1 MVRNTYG
8 LMDKNMIEESQNIE
22 HKESW
27 RDEYLKWIC
36 GFANA
41 QGGRV
46 YIGVDD
52 DRQVTGVEDSKR
64 LMEDIPNKI
73 RDVLGIIVDVNLLK
87 ENEKEY
93 IEIVVPPYSNPI
105 NYKGQY
111 HYRSGSTKQELKG
124 AALNK
129 FLLERGGIHWDEYVV
144 PKVNVADLSE
154 EAFKRFRREAAAS
167 GRVDKEVLED
177 SNDVLLENLLL
188 KDETGQLKR
197 SAVMLFH
204 PNPEK
209 FVPGAYVKLGFFAG
223 EDDELVFQD
232 EVHGPLMLQVDEV
245 MRLLEE
251 RYLIHA
257 ISYEKHHRRERIQY
271 PEDSLRESVLNAIA
285 NKDYTSGYPI
295 QISVY
300 PDHLSVWNYGQLPE
314 GWTVG
319 RLFVKHPS
327 MPLNRSLANVFFRS
341 GDIESWGRGYRR
353 IVRGNETAGLLPP
366 IVETEDGL
374 RVTHYVDVAAQ
385 VNAMGAEERAI
396 PILEH
401 VLKNHR
407 VTNGDV
413 QKMLGVSRATAMRIL
428 QKLDSLLEPV
438 GQGAGGYYRIR
449 NY

>member
-1 MVRNTYG
+1 MKKQDV
-8 LMDKNMIEESQNIE
+8 MIEESQNIE

-41 QGGRV
+41 QGGRI
-46 YIGVDD
+46 YIGVND
-52 DRQVTGVEDSKR
+52 DRQVVGVDDSKK

-73 RDVLGIIVDVNLLK
+73 KDVLGIIVDVNLLK
-87 ENEKEY
+87 EEGKEY

-111 HYRSGSTKQELKG
+111 HYRSGSTKQEMKG
-124 AALNK
+124 ATLNK

-144 PKVNVADLSE
+144 SNVKVEDLSE
-154 EAFKRFRREAAAS
+154 GAFNRFRKEAAEND
-167 GRVDKEVLED
+167 RVDKEVLED
-177 SNDVLLENLLL
+177 SNEMLLTNLLL
-188 KDETGQLKR
+188 VDENTRQLKR
-197 SAVMLFH
+197 SAAMLFH
-204 PNPEK
+204 PNPER
-209 FVPGAYVKLGFFAG
+209 FVSGAYIKLGFFAG
-223 EDDELVFQD
+223 EDDDLVFQD

-245 MRLLEE
+245 IRLLEE

-271 PEDSLRESVLNAIA
+271 PEDSLRESVLNAII

-300 PDHLSVWNYGQLPE
+300 PDHLSVWNYGQLPV
-314 GWTVG
+314 GWSVG

-327 MPLNRSLANVFFRS
+327 MPFNPSLANVFFRS

-353 IVRGNETAGLLPP
+353 IVRKNEEAGLLPP
-366 IVETEDGL
+366 IVQTEDGL
-374 RVTHYVDVAAQ
+374 RVTHYADVSAQ
-385 VNAMGAEERAI
+385 VQAMGLEERMA
-396 PILEH
+396 PVLEH

-407 VTNGDV
+407 VTNSDV
-413 QKMLGVSRATAMRIL
+413 QKLLVVSKPTATRLL
-428 QKLDSLLEPV
+428 QKLDVLLEQV
-438 GQGAGGYYRIR
+438 GHGAGAYYKIR

>member
-1 MVRNTYG
+1 MKKKDV
-8 LMDKNMIEESQNIE
+8 MIEESQNIE

-46 YIGVDD
+46 YIGVND
-52 DRQVTGVEDSKR
+52 DRQVVGLEESKK

-87 ENEKEY
+87 EDDKEY

-124 AALNK
+124 ASLNK
-129 FLLERGGIHWDEYVV
+129 FLLERGGIHWDEFVV
-144 PKVNVADLSE
+144 PNVKVTDLSG
-154 EAFKRFRREAAAS
+154 EAFKRFRKEAAES
-167 GRVDKEVLED
+167 GRVDKNVLED
-177 SNDVLLENLLL
+177 SNETLLTNLLL
-188 KDETGQLKR
+188 VDEHTGQLKR
-197 SAVMLFH
+197 SAAMLFH
-204 PNPEK
+204 PSPEK
-209 FVPGAYVKLGFFAG
+209 FVSGAYIKLGFFAG
-223 EDDELVFQD
+223 EDDDLVFQD

-245 MRLLEE
+245 IRLLEE

-271 PEDSLRESVLNAIA
+271 PEDSLRESLLNAII

-300 PDHLSVWNYGQLPE
+300 PDHLSVWNYGHLPE
-314 GWTVG
+314 GWPVG

-327 MPLNRSLANVFFRS
+327 MPFNPSLANVFFRS

-353 IVRGNETAGLLPP
+353 IVRKNEEAGLLPP
-366 IVETEDGL
+366 LVETEDGL
-374 RVTHYVDVAAQ
+374 RVTHYADVSAQ
-385 VNAMGAEERAI
+385 IRAMGVEERVI
-396 PILEH
+396 PVLEQ

-407 VTNGDV
+407 VTNGEV
-413 QKMLGVSRATAMRIL
+413 QQLLGVSKPTATRLL
-428 QKLDSLLEPV
+428 QKLNVLLEQV
-438 GQGAGGYYRIR
+438 GHGAGAYYKIR

>member
-1 MVRNTYG
+1 MKKKDV
-8 LMDKNMIEESQNIE
+8 MIEESQNIE

-46 YIGVDD
+46 YIGVND
-52 DRQVTGVEDSKR
+52 DRQVVGLEESKK

-87 ENEKEY
+87 EDDKEY

-124 AALNK
+124 ASLNK
-129 FLLERGGIHWDEYVV
+129 FLLERGGIHWDEFVV
-144 PKVNVADLSE
+144 PNVKVTDLSG
-154 EAFKRFRREAAAS
+154 EAFKRFRKEAAES
-167 GRVDKEVLED
+167 GRVDKDVLED
-177 SNDVLLENLLL
+177 SNETLLTNLLL
-188 KDETGQLKR
+188 VDEHTGQLKR
-197 SAVMLFH
+197 SAAMLFH
-204 PNPEK
+204 PSPEK
-209 FVPGAYVKLGFFAG
+209 FVSGAYIKLGFFAG
-223 EDDELVFQD
+223 EDDDLVFQD

-245 MRLLEE
+245 IRLLEE

-271 PEDSLRESVLNAIA
+271 PEDSLRESLLNAII

-300 PDHLSVWNYGQLPE
+300 PDHLSVWNYGHLPE
-314 GWTVG
+314 GWPVG

-327 MPLNRSLANVFFRS
+327 MPFNPSLANVFFRS

-353 IVRGNETAGLLPP
+353 IVRKNEEAGLLPP
-366 IVETEDGL
+366 LVETEDGL
-374 RVTHYVDVAAQ
+374 RVTHYADVSAQ
-385 VNAMGAEERAI
+385 IRAMGVEERVI
-396 PILEH
+396 PVLEQ

-407 VTNGDV
+407 VTNGEV
-413 QKMLGVSRATAMRIL
+413 QQLLGVSKPTATRLL
-428 QKLDSLLEPV
+428 QKLNVLLEQV
-438 GQGAGGYYRIR
+438 GHGAGAYYKIR

>member
-1 MVRNTYG
+1 M
-8 LMDKNMIEESQNIE
+8 LAESQNTE
-22 HKESW
+22 YKESW

-41 QGGRV
+41 QGGRLFIGV
-46 YIGVDD
+46 NDDHLVVGVDD
-52 DRQVTGVEDSKR
+52 AQK
-64 LMEDIPNKI
+64 LMEDIPNKV
-73 RDVLGIIVDVNLLK
+73 RDVLGVIVDVNLQK

-124 AALNK
+124 AALNR

-144 PKVNVADLSE
+144 SNLTESDLSE
-154 EAFKRFRREAAAS
+154 DAFRRFRKEAAES

-177 SNDVLLENLLL
+177 SNEVLLENLLL
-188 KDETGQLKR
+188 IDGTKQLKR

-204 PNPEK
+204 PHPER

-223 EDDELVFQD
+223 EDDDLVFQD

-245 MRLLEE
+245 IRLLEE
-251 RYLIHA
+251 RYLIRA

-271 PEDSLRESVLNAIA
+271 PEDSLRESVLNAIV

-300 PDHLSVWNYGQLPE
+300 PDHLSIWNCGQLPE

-327 MPLNRSLANVFFRS
+327 MPYNPSLANVFFRS

-353 IVRGNETAGLLPP
+353 IVRMNEAAGLLPP
-366 IVETEDGL
+366 IVETENGL
-374 RVTHYVDVAAQ
+374 RVTHYTDVSAQ
-385 VNAMGAEERAI
+385 VQAIGFEERAI

-407 VTNGDV
+407 VTNGEV
-413 QKMLGVSRATAMRIL
+413 RKILGVSRATAMRIL
-428 QKLDSLLEPV
+428 QKLNPLLESV

>member
-1 MVRNTYG
+1 
-8 LMDKNMIEESQNIE
+8 MIEESQNIE

-46 YIGVDD
+46 YIGVND
-52 DRQVTGVEDSKR
+52 DRQVVGLEESKK

-87 ENEKEY
+87 EDDKEY

-124 AALNK
+124 ASLNK
-129 FLLERGGIHWDEYVV
+129 FLLERGGIHWDEFVV
-144 PKVNVADLSE
+144 PNVKVTDLSG
-154 EAFKRFRREAAAS
+154 EAFKRFRKEAAES
-167 GRVDKEVLED
+167 GRVDKDVLED
-177 SNDVLLENLLL
+177 SNETLLTNLLL
-188 KDETGQLKR
+188 VDEHTGQLKR
-197 SAVMLFH
+197 SAAMLFH
-204 PNPEK
+204 PSPEK
-209 FVPGAYVKLGFFAG
+209 FVSGAYIKLGFFAG
-223 EDDELVFQD
+223 EDDDLVFQD

-245 MRLLEE
+245 IRLLEE

-271 PEDSLRESVLNAIA
+271 PEDSLRESLLNAII

-300 PDHLSVWNYGQLPE
+300 PDHLSVWNYGHLPE
-314 GWTVG
+314 GWPVG

-327 MPLNRSLANVFFRS
+327 MPFNPSLANVFFRS

-353 IVRGNETAGLLPP
+353 IVRKNEEAGLLPP
-366 IVETEDGL
+366 LVETEDGL
-374 RVTHYVDVAAQ
+374 RVTHYADVSAQ
-385 VNAMGAEERAI
+385 IRAMGVEERVI
-396 PILEH
+396 PVLEQ

-407 VTNGDV
+407 VTNGEV
-413 QKMLGVSRATAMRIL
+413 QQLLGVSKPTATRLL
-428 QKLDSLLEPV
+428 QKLNVLLEQV
-438 GQGAGGYYRIR
+438 GHGAGAYYKIR

>member
-1 MVRNTYG
+1 MKKKDV
-8 LMDKNMIEESQNIE
+8 MIEESQNIE

-46 YIGVDD
+46 YIGVND
-52 DRQVTGVEDSKR
+52 DRQVVGLEESKK

-87 ENEKEY
+87 EDDKEY

-124 AALNK
+124 ASLNK
-129 FLLERGGIHWDEYVV
+129 FLLERGGIHWDEFVV
-144 PKVNVADLSE
+144 PNVKVTDLSG
-154 EAFKRFRREAAAS
+154 EAFKRFRKEAAES
-167 GRVDKEVLED
+167 GRVDKDVLED
-177 SNDVLLENLLL
+177 SNETLLTNLLL
-188 KDETGQLKR
+188 VDEHTGQLNR
-197 SAVMLFH
+197 SAAMLFH
-204 PNPEK
+204 PSPKK
-209 FVPGAYVKLGFFAG
+209 FVSGAYIKLGFFAG
-223 EDDELVFQD
+223 EDDDLVFQD

-245 MRLLEE
+245 IRLLEE

-271 PEDSLRESVLNAIA
+271 PEDSLRESLLNAII

-300 PDHLSVWNYGQLPE
+300 PDHLSVWNYGHLPE
-314 GWTVG
+314 GWPVG

-327 MPLNRSLANVFFRS
+327 MPFNPSLANVFFRS

-353 IVRGNETAGLLPP
+353 IVRKNEEAGLLPP
-366 IVETEDGL
+366 LVETEDGL
-374 RVTHYVDVAAQ
+374 RVTHYADVSAQ
-385 VNAMGAEERAI
+385 IRAMGVEERVI
-396 PILEH
+396 PVLEQ

-407 VTNGDV
+407 VTNGEV
-413 QKMLGVSRATAMRIL
+413 QQLLGVSKPTATRLL
-428 QKLDSLLEPV
+428 QKLNVLLEQV
-438 GQGAGGYYRIR
+438 GHGAGAYYKIR

>member
-1 MVRNTYG
+1 
-8 LMDKNMIEESQNIE
+8 MIEESQNIE

-46 YIGVDD
+46 YIGVND
-52 DRQVTGVEDSKR
+52 DRQVVGLEESEK

-87 ENEKEY
+87 EDDKEY

-124 AALNK
+124 ASLNK
-129 FLLERGGIHWDEYVV
+129 FLLERGGIHWDEFVV
-144 PKVNVADLSE
+144 PNVKVTDLSG
-154 EAFKRFRREAAAS
+154 EAFKRFRKEAAES
-167 GRVDKEVLED
+167 GRVDKDVLED
-177 SNDVLLENLLL
+177 SNETLLTNLLL
-188 KDETGQLKR
+188 VDEHTGQLKR
-197 SAVMLFH
+197 SAAMLFH
-204 PNPEK
+204 SSPEK
-209 FVPGAYVKLGFFAG
+209 FVSGAYIKLGFFAG
-223 EDDELVFQD
+223 EDDDLVVQD
-232 EVHGPLMLQVDEV
+232 EVHGPLMHQADEV
-245 MRLLEE
+245 IRLLEE

-271 PEDSLRESVLNAIA
+271 PEDSLRESLLNAII

-300 PDHLSVWNYGQLPE
+300 PDHLSVWNYGQLPV
-314 GWTVG
+314 GWSVG

-327 MPLNRSLANVFFRS
+327 MPFNPTLANVFFRS

-353 IVRGNETAGLLPP
+353 IVRKNEEAGLLPP
-366 IVETEDGL
+366 LVETEDGL
-374 RVTHYVDVAAQ
+374 RVTHYADVSAQ
-385 VNAMGAEERAI
+385 IRAMGVEERVI
-396 PILEH
+396 PVLEQ

-407 VTNGDV
+407 VTNGEV
-413 QKMLGVSRATAMRIL
+413 QQLLGVSKPTATRLL
-428 QKLDSLLEPV
+428 QKLNVLLEQV
-438 GQGAGGYYRIR
+438 GHGAGAYYKIR

>member
-1 MVRNTYG
+1 
-8 LMDKNMIEESQNIE
+8 MIEESQNIE

-52 DRQVTGVEDSKR
+52 DRNVVGVEESKR
-64 LMEDIPNKI
+64 LMEDIPNKV

-87 ENEKEY
+87 EDDKEY

-124 AALNK
+124 AALNR

-144 PKVNVADLSE
+144 PKVTKEDLSE
-154 EAFKRFRREAAAS
+154 AAFMRFRREAAES

-177 SNDVLLENLLL
+177 SNEVLLENLLL
-188 KDETGQLKR
+188 VDDNTGQLKR

-204 PNPEK
+204 PDPEK
-209 FVPGAYVKLGFFAG
+209 FVSGAFVKMGFFAG
-223 EDDELVFQD
+223 EDDDLVFQD

-245 MRLLEE
+245 IGLLEE

-257 ISYEKHHRRERIQY
+257 ISYDKHHRREKIQY
-271 PEDSLRESVLNAIA
+271 PEDSLRESVLNAIV
-285 NKDYTSGYPI
+285 NKDYTSGFPI

-300 PDHLSVWNYGQLPE
+300 PDHLSVWNYGRLPE
-314 GWTVG
+314 GWTVD
-319 RLFVKHPS
+319 RLFVKHSS
-327 MPLNRSLANVFFRS
+327 MPLNTSLANVFFRS

-353 IVRGNETAGLLPP
+353 IVRKNEEAGLLPP
-366 IVETEDGL
+366 IVETGDGL
-374 RVTHYVDVAAQ
+374 RVTHYVDVSAQ
-385 VNAMGAEERAI
+385 VRAMGAEERII

-401 VLKNHR
+401 VLKHHR
-407 VTNGDV
+407 VTNADV
-413 QKMLGVSRATAMRIL
+413 QNMLGVSKSTATRL
-428 QKLDSLLEPV
+428 LKKQENLLEQV
-438 GQGAGGYYRIR
+438 GYGAGAYYRIR
-449 NY
+449 IY

>member
-1 MVRNTYG
+1 
-8 LMDKNMIEESQNIE
+8 MIEESQNIE

-52 DRQVTGVEDSKR
+52 DLKVVGVENSKR
-64 LMEDIPNKI
+64 LMEDIPNKV
-73 RDVLGIIVDVNLLK
+73 RDVLGIIVDVYLLK
-87 ENEKEY
+87 EDEKEY

-124 AALNK
+124 SALNR
-129 FLLERGGIHWDEYVV
+129 FLLERGGIHWDEYLIPNVT
-144 PKVNVADLSE
+144 VADLSE
-154 EAFKRFRREAAAS
+154 EAFKRFRREAAES
-167 GRVDKEVLED
+167 GRVDKDVLED
-177 SNDVLLENLLL
+177 SNEVLIENLLL

-204 PNPEK
+204 PQPER

-232 EVHGPLMLQVDEV
+232 EIHGPLMLQVDEV
-245 MRLLEE
+245 IRLLEE
-251 RYLIHA
+251 RYLVRA
-257 ISYEKHHRRERIQY
+257 ISYVKHHRREKIEY
-271 PEDSLRESVLNAIA
+271 PEDSLRESVLNAIT

-353 IVRGNETAGLLPP
+353 IVRGNESAGLLPP

-374 RVTHYVDVAAQ
+374 RVTHYVDVTAQ
-385 VNAMGAEERAI
+385 VRAMGADERAI

-401 VLKNHR
+401 VLKYHK

-413 QKMLGVSRATAMRIL
+413 QKMLGVSKPTATRIL
-428 QKLDSLLEPV
+428 QRLDVVLELV
-438 GQGAGGYYRIR
+438 GHGVGSYYRIR

>member
-1 MVRNTYG
+1 
-8 LMDKNMIEESQNIE
+8 MIEESQNIE

-52 DRQVTGVEDSKR
+52 DRQVVGVEDSKK

-87 ENEKEY
+87 EDEKEY

-124 AALNK
+124 ASLNK
-129 FLLERGGIHWDEYVV
+129 FLLERGGIHWDEFVV
-144 PKVNVADLSE
+144 PNVKAADLSE
-154 EAFKRFRREAAAS
+154 EAFRRFRKEAAES
-167 GRVDKEVLED
+167 GRVDKDVLED
-177 SNDVLLENLLL
+177 SNEMLLSNLLL
-188 KDETGQLKR
+188 VDDNTGQLKR
-197 SAVMLFH
+197 SAAMLFH
-204 PNPEK
+204 PNPER

-245 MRLLEE
+245 IRLLVE
-251 RYLIHA
+251 RYLIRA
-257 ISYEKHHRRERIQY
+257 ISYDRHHRREKIQY
-271 PEDSLRESVLNAIA
+271 PEDSLRESVLNAIV

-327 MPLNRSLANVFFRS
+327 MPYNPSLANVFFRS

-353 IVRGNETAGLLPP
+353 IVRKNEAAGLLPP
-366 IVETEDGL
+366 TVETEDGL
-374 RVTHYVDVAAQ
+374 RVTHYVDVNAQ
-385 VNAMGAEERAI
+385 VQAMGLEERMT
-396 PILEH
+396 PVLEH
-401 VLKNHR
+401 VLKNHK
-407 VTNGDV
+407 VTNSDV
-413 QKMLGVSRATAMRIL
+413 QHLLVVSKPTATRLL
-428 QKLDSLLEPV
+428 QKLDVLLEQV
-438 GQGAGGYYRIR
+438 GHGAGAYYKIR

>member
-1 MVRNTYG
+1 
-8 LMDKNMIEESQNIE
+8 MIEESQNIE

-52 DRQVTGVEDSKR
+52 DRNVVGVEDSKR
-64 LMEDIPNKI
+64 LMEDIPNKV
-73 RDVLGIIVDVNLLK
+73 RDVLGIIVDVNLLM
-87 ENEKEY
+87 EDEKEY

-111 HYRSGSTKQELKG
+111 HYRSGSTKQEMKG
-124 AALNK
+124 AALNR
-129 FLLERGGIHWDEYVV
+129 FLLERGGVHWDEFLV
-144 PKVNVADLSE
+144 PNVKVGDLSE
-154 EAFKRFRREAAAS
+154 AAFNRFRKEASQS

-177 SNDVLLENLLL
+177 SNEALVENLHLI
-188 KDETGQLKR
+188 DETGQLKR

-204 PNPEK
+204 PDPEK
-209 FVPGAYVKLGFFAG
+209 FVAGAYVKLGFFAG
-223 EDDELVFQD
+223 EDDDLVFQD

-245 MRLLEE
+245 IRQLEE

-257 ISYEKHHRRERIQY
+257 ISYAGHHRREAIQY
-271 PEDSLRESVLNAIA
+271 PEDSLRESVLNAIT

-319 RLFVKHPS
+319 KLFMKHPS
-327 MPLNRSLANVFFRS
+327 MPFNPSLAGAYFRS

-353 IVRGNETAGLLPP
+353 IVRKNEAAGLLPP

-374 RVTHYVDVAAQ
+374 RVTHYVDVGAQ
-385 VNAMGAEERAI
+385 VRAMGAEERMA
-396 PILEH
+396 PVLEH
-401 VLKNHR
+401 VLLNHR
-407 VTNGDV
+407 VTNADV
-413 QKMLGVSRATAMRIL
+413 QKMLGVSRATAMRLL
-428 QKLDSLLEPV
+428 QKLDSVLEPV
-438 GQGAGGYYRIR
+438 GHGAGGYYRIR

>member
-1 MVRNTYG
+1 M
-8 LMDKNMIEESQNIE
+8 
-22 HKESW
+22 
-27 RDEYLKWIC
+27 
-36 GFANA
+36 
-41 QGGRV
+41 
-46 YIGVDD
+46 
-52 DRQVTGVEDSKR
+52 
-64 LMEDIPNKI
+64 
-73 RDVLGIIVDVNLLK
+73 
-87 ENEKEY
+87 
-93 IEIVVPPYSNPI
+93 PPYSNPI

-144 PKVNVADLSE
+144 PKVNVA
-154 EAFKRFRREAAAS
+154 
-167 GRVDKEVLED
+167 
-177 SNDVLLENLLL
+177 
-188 KDETGQLKR
+188 
-197 SAVMLFH
+197 
-204 PNPEK
+204 
-209 FVPGAYVKLGFFAG
+209 
-223 EDDELVFQD
+223 
-232 EVHGPLMLQVDEV
+232 
-245 MRLLEE
+245 
-251 RYLIHA
+251 
-257 ISYEKHHRRERIQY
+257 
-271 PEDSLRESVLNAIA
+271 
-285 NKDYTSGYPI
+285 
-295 QISVY
+295 
-300 PDHLSVWNYGQLPE
+300 VWNYGQLPE

-327 MPLNRSLANVFFRS
+327 MPFNRSLANVFFRS

-353 IVRGNETAGLLPP
+353 IVRGNEAAGLLPP

-449 NY
+449 KY

>member
-1 MVRNTYG
+1 M
-8 LMDKNMIEESQNIE
+8 LSESHNIE
-22 HKESW
+22 YKESW

-41 QGGRV
+41 QGGCI

-52 DRQVTGVEDSKR
+52 ERQVVGIDDAHR
-64 LMEDIPNKI
+64 LMEDIPNKV

-87 ENEKEY
+87 MDEKEY

-111 HYRSGSTKQELKG
+111 HYRSGGTKQELKG
-124 AALNK
+124 VALNR

-144 PKVNVADLSE
+144 PRVRESELSE
-154 EAFKRFRREAAAS
+154 DAFKRFRKEAAES

-177 SNDVLLENLLL
+177 SNGVLLENLLL
-188 KDETGQLKR
+188 VDNTNQLKR

-204 PNPEK
+204 PQPER
-209 FVPGAYVKLGFFAG
+209 FVPGAYIKLGFFAG
-223 EDDELVFQD
+223 EDDDLVFQD

-245 MRLLEE
+245 IRLLEE

-257 ISYEKHHRRERIQY
+257 ISYDKHHRRERIQY
-271 PEDSLRESVLNAIA
+271 PDDSLRETILNAII

-300 PDHLSVWNYGQLPE
+300 PDRLSVWNNGQLPE
-314 GWTVG
+314 GWTIG

-327 MPLNRSLANVFFRS
+327 MPFNPSLANVFFRS
-341 GDIESWGRGYRR
+341 GDVESWGRGYRR
-353 IVRGNETAGLLPP
+353 IVRKNEEAGLLPP
-366 IVETEDGL
+366 IVETDDGM
-374 RVTHYVDVAAQ
+374 RVTHYVDVAVQAR
-385 VNAMGAEERAI
+385 AMGIEERI
-396 PILEH
+396 VPVLEQ
-401 VLKNHR
+401 VLHNHR

-413 QKMLGVSRATAMRIL
+413 QKLLGVSKPTATRLL
-428 QKLDSLLEPV
+428 QKLDMILERV
-438 GQGAGGYYRIR
+438 GYGAGAYYKIR
-449 NY
+449 VY

>member
-1 MVRNTYG
+1 
-8 LMDKNMIEESQNIE
+8 MIEESQNIE

-46 YIGVDD
+46 YIGVND
-52 DRQVTGVEDSKR
+52 DRQVVGLEESKK

-87 ENEKEY
+87 EDDKEY

-124 AALNK
+124 ASLNK
-129 FLLERGGIHWDEYVV
+129 FLLERGGIHWDEFVV
-144 PKVNVADLSE
+144 PNVKVTDLSG
-154 EAFKRFRREAAAS
+154 EAFKRFRKEAAES
-167 GRVDKEVLED
+167 GRVDKDVLED
-177 SNDVLLENLLL
+177 SNETLLTNLLL
-188 KDETGQLKR
+188 VDEHTGQLKR
-197 SAVMLFH
+197 SAAMLFH
-204 PNPEK
+204 PSPEK
-209 FVPGAYVKLGFFAG
+209 FVSGAYIKLGFFAG
-223 EDDELVFQD
+223 EDDDLVFQD

-245 MRLLEE
+245 IRLLEE

-271 PEDSLRESVLNAIA
+271 PEDSLRESLLNAII

-300 PDHLSVWNYGQLPE
+300 PDHLSVWNYGHLPE
-314 GWTVG
+314 GWPVG

-327 MPLNRSLANVFFRS
+327 MPFNPSLANVFFRS

-353 IVRGNETAGLLPP
+353 IVRKNEEAGLLPP
-366 IVETEDGL
+366 LVETEDGL
-374 RVTHYVDVAAQ
+374 RVTHYADVSAQ
-385 VNAMGAEERAI
+385 IRAMGVEKRVI
-396 PILEH
+396 PVLEQ

-407 VTNGDV
+407 VTNGEV
-413 QKMLGVSRATAMRIL
+413 QQLLGVSKPTATRLL
-428 QKLDSLLEPV
+428 QKLNVLLEQV
-438 GQGAGGYYRIR
+438 GHGAGAYYKIR

>member
-1 MVRNTYG
+1 MLAESHNTEY
-8 LMDKNMIEESQNIE
+8 
-22 HKESW
+22 KESW

-41 QGGRV
+41 QGGRLFIGV
-46 YIGVDD
+46 NDDHLVVGVDD
-52 DRQVTGVEDSKR
+52 AQK
-64 LMEDIPNKI
+64 LMEDIPNKV
-73 RDVLGIIVDVNLLK
+73 RDVLGVIVDVNLQK

-124 AALNK
+124 AALNR

-144 PKVNVADLSE
+144 SNLTESDLSE
-154 EAFKRFRREAAAS
+154 DAFRRFRKEAAES

-177 SNDVLLENLLL
+177 SNEVLLENLLL
-188 KDETGQLKR
+188 IDGTKQLKR

-204 PNPEK
+204 PHPER
-209 FVPGAYVKLGFFAG
+209 FVSGAYVKLGFFAG
-223 EDDELVFQD
+223 EDDDLVFQD

-245 MRLLEE
+245 IRLLEE
-251 RYLIHA
+251 RYLIRA

-271 PEDSLRESVLNAIA
+271 PEDSLRESVLNAIV

-300 PDHLSVWNYGQLPE
+300 PDHLSIWNCGQLPE

-327 MPLNRSLANVFFRS
+327 MPYNPSLANVFFRS

-353 IVRGNETAGLLPP
+353 IVRMNEAAGLLPP
-366 IVETEDGL
+366 IVETENGL
-374 RVTHYVDVAAQ
+374 RVTHYTDVSAQ
-385 VNAMGAEERAI
+385 VQAMGVEERAI

-407 VTNGDV
+407 VTNGEV
-413 QKMLGVSRATAMRIL
+413 RKILGVSRATAMRIL
-428 QKLDSLLEPV
+428 QKLNPLLESV

>member
-1 MVRNTYG
+1 M
-8 LMDKNMIEESQNIE
+8 LAESQNTE
-22 HKESW
+22 YKESW

-41 QGGRV
+41 QGGRLFIGV
-46 YIGVDD
+46 NDDHLVVGVDD
-52 DRQVTGVEDSKR
+52 AQK
-64 LMEDIPNKI
+64 LMEDIPNKV
-73 RDVLGIIVDVNLLK
+73 RDVLGVIVDVNLQK

-124 AALNK
+124 AALNR

-144 PKVNVADLSE
+144 SNLTESDLSE
-154 EAFKRFRREAAAS
+154 DAFRRFRKEAAES

-177 SNDVLLENLLL
+177 SNEVLLENLLL
-188 KDETGQLKR
+188 IDGTKQLKR

-204 PNPEK
+204 PHPER

-223 EDDELVFQD
+223 EDDDLVFQD

-245 MRLLEE
+245 IRLLEE
-251 RYLIHA
+251 RYLIRA

-271 PEDSLRESVLNAIA
+271 PEDSLRESVLNAIV

-300 PDHLSVWNYGQLPE
+300 PDHLSIWNCGQLPE

-327 MPLNRSLANVFFRS
+327 MPYNPSLANVFFRS
-341 GDIESWGRGYRR
+341 GDIESWGRGYRL
-353 IVRGNETAGLLPP
+353 IVRMNEAAGLLPP

-374 RVTHYVDVAAQ
+374 RVTHYTDVSAQ
-385 VNAMGAEERAI
+385 VQAMGVEERAI

-401 VLKNHR
+401 VLKNHK
-407 VTNGDV
+407 VTNSDV
-413 QKMLGVSRATAMRIL
+413 KTMLGVSKPTATRLL
-428 QKLDSLLEPV
+428 QKLGAVLELV
-438 GQGAGGYYRIR
+438 GHGVGSYYRIR